1 MMTGKMGQ
9 SENGAQRCH
18 EGIVKNVFNI
28 TNYVDTQA
36 DWYAEQN
43 EKLFELL
50 VTCVV
55 KQDMV
60 TGYGPRRICR
70 RQ

>member
-1 MMTGKMGQ
+1 MIGKMGQ

-36 DWYAEQN
+36 NWYEEKN
-43 EKLFELL
+43 EKLLRCSGL
-50 VTCVV
+50 ASSN
-55 KQDMV
+55 D
-60 TGYGPRRICR
+60 I
-70 RQ
+70 